1 MVGGNLYFLLGK
13 VVRDLTGIPEKHTA
27 PALFWQ
33 LELQLPPPTVAAVPR
48 QEL

>member
-1 MVGGNLYFLLGK
+1 MVGENLYFLSGK
-13 VVRDLTGIPEKHTA
+13 VVRDLTEIPEKHTP

-33 LELQLPPPTVAAVPR
+33 LELQLPPPMVAAVPW